1 MYCASNYD
9 DLSEVVRHVRRLH
22 PHVKLG
28 ATGISAGGMILGNY
42 LARHAA
48 EARSLLTASQIIS
61 SPFDLKKGVLSI
73 ERPYVNTWLG
83 NMLAT
88 GLCDVLRKC
97 QLFDNEMA
105 ADGEY
110 DMAKI
115 MRSKTI
121 KEFDSHFTAQN
132 FGFANVDDYYTLASL
147 HDKLHQVQVP
157 LLCLFAADDP
167 FQPFDAIP
175 MVAASQTTHVAVVVT
190 ARGGHIGFLEGAWP
204 RADNQYIGRL
214 FGEYFEGAMHSA
226 EFESVAAQ
234 MRAKYEAT
242 HREQVAVE

>member
-1 MYCASNYD
+1 MYCAANYD
-9 DLSEVVRHVRRLH
+9 DLSVVVRHVRRLH

-42 LARHAA
+42 LARHAT

-97 QLFDNEMA
+97 QLFDGETA
-105 ADGEY
+105 ADGGEY

-175 MVAASQTTHVAVVVT
+175 MAAAGQTTHVAVVVT

-214 FGEYFEGAMHSA
+214 FGEYFEGAMHGT
-226 EFESVAAQ
+226 EFEGVSAQ
-234 MRAKYEAT
+234 MRDKYDSCHRPAT
-242 HREQVAVE
+242 E